1 MCAEIQEIPKFVAE
15 KEKLWYDIFRRI
27 FNLKTNWRFYNMY
40 ELITAATMAEY
51 EEFIQS
57 HPQGHFAQSHMWGKQ
72 KTAWDF
78 QAIAVRGEDGKIK
91 GSMGILI
98 RKAPIFPASMLYIC
112 RGPVCDLDDH
122 DTLAQL
128 MEGVHALAQAHNGY
142 LVKMDPYVRSDNTAF
157 IKELEGF
164 GFKCLS
170 GNTKNFESVQPRYVM
185 HLDVEGKTEDE
196 LLASFT
202 QSHRRKVRTGP
213 KKGVE
218 IRICGQEMIP
228 EFTRIMVETGL
239 RDNFVTRDEK
249 YFSNMLKNLGDH
261 CRLYMAFL
269 GDEAIAG
276 TLAIHFGDKVWYLY
290 GASSNVH
297 RETMPNYSLQWE
309 MIRWAVENK
318 CRIYDFRG
326 VSGDLD
332 ESNPLYGLYKFKK
345 GFNSELV
352 EFMGEYDLV
361 ISPMWN
367 TIIKS
372 ATKVYRTMNQVRY
385 KLKNK

>member
-1 MCAEIQEIPKFVAE
+1 
-15 KEKLWYDIFRRI
+15 
-27 FNLKTNWRFYNMY
+27 MY
-40 ELITAATMAEY
+40 EFITEKTMPEY
-51 EEFIQS
+51 EAFIQS

-78 QAIAVRGEDGKIK
+78 QAIVVRGDDGAIK
-91 GSMGILI
+91 GGMGVLI
-98 RKAPIFPASMLYIC
+98 RKAPVFPVSMLYAC

-128 MEGVHALAQAHNGY
+128 MEGVKALAKKRHGY
-142 LVKMDPYVRSDNTAF
+142 VVKIDPYVKADNEAF
-157 IKELEGF
+157 KKELAGF
-164 GFKCLS
+164 GFKCMQS
-170 GNTKNFESVQPRYVM
+170 GKNFEGLQPRFVM
-185 HLDVEGKTEDE
+185 HLDVEGKSEDE
-196 LLASFT
+196 VLASFT

-218 IRICGQEMIP
+218 VRICGQEMIP

-249 YFSNMLKNLGDH
+249 YFSNMLKNLGEH

-269 GDEAIAG
+269 NDEPIAG
-276 TLAIHFGDKVWYLY
+276 TLAIWFGDKVWYLY

-297 RETMPNYSLQWE
+297 RETMPNYLLQWE
-309 MIRWAVENK
+309 MIRWAIEKK

-345 GFNSELV
+345 GFNSELT
-352 EFMGEYDLV
+352 EFIGEYDLV
-361 ISPMWN
+361 ISPFWYN
-367 TIIKS
+367 FLKV
-372 ATKVYRTMNQVRY
+372 ATKAFRKLNRVRY
-385 KLKNK
+385 KLTNKKD

>member
-1 MCAEIQEIPKFVAE
+1 
-15 KEKLWYDIFRRI
+15 
-27 FNLKTNWRFYNMY
+27 MY
-40 ELITAATMAEY
+40 EMITQQTRAEY
-51 EEFIQS
+51 EAFIQS
-57 HPQGHFAQSHMWGKQ
+57 HPQGHFAQSHLWGQQ

-78 QAIAVRGEDGKIK
+78 QAIAVRDDSGAIRGAL
-91 GSMGILI
+91 GVLI
-98 RKAPIFPASMLYIC
+98 RKAPVFPVSMLYIC

-122 DTLAQL
+122 ETMAQL
-128 MEGVHALAQAHNGY
+128 FEGVRALAKQRHGY
-142 LVKMDPYVRSDNTAF
+142 VVKIDPYVKADNEAF
-157 IKELEGF
+157 KKELESF
-164 GFKCLS
+164 GFRCMQS
-170 GNTKNFESVQPRYVM
+170 GKNFEGIQPRFVM
-185 HLDVEGKTEDE
+185 HLDVEGKTEE
-196 LLASFT
+196 EVLASFT

-218 IRICGQEMIP
+218 IRVCGQEMIP

-249 YFSNMLKNLGDH
+249 YFSNMLKNLGEH

-290 GASSNVH
+290 GASANVH

-309 MIRWAVENK
+309 MIRWAIENK

-352 EFMGEYDLV
+352 EFIGEYDLV
-361 ISPMWN
+361 ISRFWYDFLK
-367 TIIKS
+367 I
-372 ATKVYRTMNQVRY
+372 ATRGYQSLNKLRY
-385 KLKNK
+385 MRKNRKDTGEKEG

>member
-1 MCAEIQEIPKFVAE
+1 
-15 KEKLWYDIFRRI
+15 
-27 FNLKTNWRFYNMY
+27 MY
-40 ELITAATMAEY
+40 ELITKETMAEY
-51 EEFIQS
+51 EAFIQS
-57 HPQGHFAQSHMWGKQ
+57 HPQGHFCQSHMWGKQ

-78 QAIAVRGEDGKIK
+78 QAIAVRGENGSIK
-91 GSMGILI
+91 GALGVLI
-98 RKAPIFPASMLYIC
+98 RKAPIFPVSMLYIC

-122 DTLAQL
+122 DTLAEL
-128 MEGVHALAQAHNGY
+128 MEGVKALARERKGY
-142 LVKMDPYVRSDNTAF
+142 LVKMDPYVRSDNEAF
-157 IKELEGF
+157 KRELESLGF
-164 GFKCLS
+164 TCKSTG
-170 GNTKNFESVQPRYVM
+170 KNFEGIQPKYVM

-196 LLASFT
+196 ILASFT

-249 YFSNMLKNLGDH
+249 YFSNMLKNLGEH

-269 GDEAIAG
+269 DGEPIAG
-276 TLAIHFGDKVWYLY
+276 TLAIWFGDKVWYLY

-309 MIRWAVENK
+309 MIRWAVEKK

-332 ESNPLYGLYKFKK
+332 ENNPLYGLYKFKK

-352 EFMGEYDLV
+352 EFVGEYDMV
-361 ISPMWN
+361 ISPFWN
-367 TIIKS
+367 KTIEA
-372 ATKVYRTMNQVRY
+372 ATKVYRGMNEVRY
-385 KLKNK
+385 KLKNKK